1 MTVIGFVVLAAAGT
15 LLRTLASSPVAG
27 FDRHL
32 WTTFGLNMVG
42 SFALG
47 WLHGSDADSLVVI
60 GVGGLG
66 SLTTFSTFIWQ
77 LECIARR
84 GGTLRNAV
92 LFGMLSITAGVAAA
106 AIGFSL

>member
-1 MTVIGFVVLAAAGT
+1 MTVIAFVVLAAAGT
-15 LLRTLASSPVAG
+15 LVRATVSSSEDG
-27 FDRHL
+27 FNRHL
-32 WTTFGLNMVG
+32 WTTFILNVVG

-47 WLHGSDADSLVVI
+47 WLHGSDVDAIVVI

-84 GGTLRNAV
+84 GGTVTKAV
-92 LFGMLSITAGVAAA
+92 LFGALSFAAGVAAA